1 MKVRAGQKRMV
12 VRGVWAIVGGLIV
25 GGLLTTLAELVL
37 PESAARGFLTTSVT
51 ASLGPF
57 YFDAVAVNITLG
69 PLGFSLNV
77 LTLVG
82 VIAVGWAIRWW
93 I

>member
-1 MKVRAGQKRMV
+1 MKLGSGKQRMV

-25 GGLLTTLAELVL
+25 GGLLTALAELVL
-37 PESAARGFLTTSVT
+37 PVSAARGFLTTSVT
-51 ASLGPF
+51 ASVGPF
-57 YFDAVAVNITLG
+57 YFDAVAVSLTLG

-82 VIAVGWAIRWW
+82 IIIVAWAIRWW
-93 I
+93 H